1 MRQIGLVHGPKAAKR
16 YIHEHVC
23 PDDCQLSKTW
33 SLGNGT
39 FMQKAMDDMHRTI
52 IRGRVKREAADMV
65 NAVDYFAGISYQ
77 QMLNLYKVWRL
88 RERPY
93 FMEVYRRLLRTGYR
107 KFNLGSIPN
116 VR

>member
-1 MRQIGLVHGPKAAKR
+1 MKFRQPVYWLGVVAIFLMTSANASDFG
-16 YIHEHVC
+16 
-23 PDDCQLSKTW
+23 SKGGAEPANIE
-33 SLGNGT
+33 S
-39 FMQKAMDDMHRTI
+39 FSEK
-52 IRGRVKREAADMV
+52 
-65 NAVDYFAGISYQ
+65 
-77 QMLNLYKVWRL
+77 L